1 MTNEEEKELESVIRR
16 TETPARVDGKENKP
30 KRAKLTARTISSL
43 VSKIKEKRL
52 DRAYAKYN
60 ETYKKMR
67 QSLID
72 ANTLRNEY
80 NKSGE
85 EKTVTS
91 SEVMAAYSKVDSYG
105 KRLAKWGVKLLDAD
119 IKRIAKAEKAKPIRV
134 PRILVGKMRKITHA
148 IVKPIEAHRD
158 KKLQKAIAGD
168 MRDATKDMIRDSLTN
183 AMFKDVQSASLKSA
197 IDKEIIKDLG
207 LKKEPETEDRLASLR
222 KFISID
228 GKTSALSDE
237 ELTRAEKPI
246 ADVPP
251 VEPTPTVEK
260 EKTTLTEQDI
270 LGGLG
275 VKPKA
280 AESTAELHSNAQK
293 KVTLED
299 LTKGLKA
306 SPVTVEPA
314 NVEVKKEDTP
324 KVQETVAENKAPENK
339 TTENKTV
346 ETVQKEPKAVATEVV
361 KDEPVAKEKE
371 TSTAEVRRKRE
382 VASINSIMRSIS
394 SLENQMAKVKDPD
407 TIAMVKG
414 YIEGLRE
421 ELDVITHTGI
431 SKKEKEQ
438 EAVVEDKVEQQE
450 SMEPITV
457 EPPVEEVEK
466 AHEEV
471 VEVEQPAPAVEKH
484 DNLDNVVLKDNESIR
499 ATQTA
504 APRAVR
510 VESNFQDILARNIN
524 ARQAE
529 QSSMDRLAELK
540 KERDLLLQKI
550 EADSIERERRAQ
562 ETKAQEAEMVSQISE
577 LRTFAEENGVDL
589 SQGQGRSK

>member
-1 MTNEEEKELESVIRR
+1 MTNEEEMELEPVIRR

-60 ETYKKMR
+60 KAYGKMR
-67 QSLID
+67 KSLIE

-85 EKTVTS
+85 ERTVTS
-91 SEVMAAYSKVDSYG
+91 AEVMAAYSKVDSYG

-134 PRILVGKMRKITHA
+134 PRILVGRMRKITHA

-197 IDKEIIKDLG
+197 IDKEKIKDLG
-207 LKKEPETEDRLASLR
+207 LKKESENEDRLASLR

-293 KVTLED
+293 RVTLED
-299 LTKGLKA
+299 LTKGLRVD
-306 SPVTVEPA
+306 PVTVEPT
-314 NVEVKKEDTP
+314 NVEVEKEETP
-324 KVQETVAENKAPENK
+324 KAQETVAENK
-339 TTENKTV
+339 
-346 ETVQKEPKAVATEVV
+346 TVQAVQEEPKAVATEVV
-361 KDEPVAKEKE
+361 KDEAVTKEKE
-371 TSTAEVRRKRE
+371 IPTAEVRRKRE

-394 SLENQMAKVKDPD
+394 SLENQMAKVKDSD
-407 TIAMVKG
+407 TIEMVRG

-421 ELDVITHTGI
+421 ELDAIAHTGI

-450 SMEPITV
+450 SMDPITV

-466 AHEEV
+466 THDEV
-471 VEVEQPAPAVEKH
+471 VEVEQPTPVIEKH

-499 ATQTA
+499 VTQTA

-524 ARQAE
+524 ARHAE
-529 QSSMDRLAELK
+529 QSSMDRLAELR

-562 ETKAQEAEMVSQISE
+562 ETKAQEAEMASQISE

>member
-1 MTNEEEKELESVIRR
+1 MTNEEEMELESVIRR

-60 ETYKKMR
+60 KAYGKMR
-67 QSLID
+67 KSLIE

-85 EKTVTS
+85 ERTVTS
-91 SEVMAAYSKVDSYG
+91 AEVMAAYSKVDSYG

-134 PRILVGKMRKITHA
+134 PRVLVGKMRKITHA

-168 MRDATKDMIRDSLTN
+168 MKDATKDMIRDSLTN

-197 IDKEIIKDLG
+197 IDKETIKDLG
-207 LKKEPETEDRLASLR
+207 LKKESENEDRLASLR

-293 KVTLED
+293 RVTLED

-306 SPVTVEPA
+306 SPVTVESA

-324 KVQETVAENKAPENK
+324 KVQRTVAENKVPEK
-339 TTENKTV
+339 KTV
-346 ETVQKEPKAVATEVV
+346 ETVQEEPKTEATEVV

-394 SLENQMAKVKDPD
+394 SLENQMAKVKDSD
-407 TIAMVKG
+407 TIEMVKG

-421 ELDVITHTGI
+421 ELDAITHTGI

-450 SMEPITV
+450 SMDPITV

-466 AHEEV
+466 THDEV
-471 VEVEQPAPAVEKH
+471 VEVEQPTPVIEKH

-499 ATQTA
+499 VTQTA

-524 ARQAE
+524 ARHAE
-529 QSSMDRLAELK
+529 QSSMDRLAELR

-562 ETKAQEAEMVSQISE
+562 ETKAQEAEMASQISE

>member
-1 MTNEEEKELESVIRR
+1 MTNEEEMELEPVIRR

-60 ETYKKMR
+60 KAYGKMR
-67 QSLID
+67 KSLIE

-85 EKTVTS
+85 ERTVTS
-91 SEVMAAYSKVDSYG
+91 AEVMAAYSKVDSYG

-134 PRILVGKMRKITHA
+134 PRILVGRMRKITHA

-168 MRDATKDMIRDSLTN
+168 MKDATKDMIRDSLTN
-183 AMFKDVQSASLKSA
+183 AMFKDVQSAALKST
-197 IDKEIIKDLG
+197 IDKETIKDLG
-207 LKKEPETEDRLASLR
+207 LKKESETEDRLASLR

-228 GKTSALSDE
+228 GRTSALSDE

-293 KVTLED
+293 RVTLED
-299 LTKGLKA
+299 LTKGLKVN
-306 SPVTVEPA
+306 PVTVEPT
-314 NVEVKKEDTP
+314 NVEIEKEETP
-324 KVQETVAENKAPENK
+324 KAQETVAENKVPENK
-339 TTENKTV
+339 T
-346 ETVQKEPKAVATEVV
+346 VQAVQEEPKAVATEVV
-361 KDEPVAKEKE
+361 KDEAVTKEKE
-371 TSTAEVRRKRE
+371 IPTAEVRRKRE

-394 SLENQMAKVKDPD
+394 SLENQMAKVKDSD
-407 TIAMVKG
+407 TIEMVRG

-421 ELDVITHTGI
+421 ELDAITHTGI

-438 EAVVEDKVEQQE
+438 EAVVEDNVEQQE
-450 SMEPITV
+450 SMDPITV

-466 AHEEV
+466 THDEV
-471 VEVEQPAPAVEKH
+471 VEVEQPTPVIEKH

-499 ATQTA
+499 VTQTA

-524 ARQAE
+524 ARHAE
-529 QSSMDRLAELK
+529 QSSMDRLAELR

-562 ETKAQEAEMVSQISE
+562 ETKAQEAEMASQISE

>member
-1 MTNEEEKELESVIRR
+1 MTNEEEMELEPVIRR

-60 ETYKKMR
+60 KAYGKMR
-67 QSLID
+67 KSLIE

-85 EKTVTS
+85 ERTVTS
-91 SEVMAAYSKVDSYG
+91 AEVMAAYSKVDSYG

-134 PRILVGKMRKITHA
+134 PRILVGRMRKITHA

-183 AMFKDVQSASLKSA
+183 AMFKDVQSAALKST
-197 IDKEIIKDLG
+197 IDKETIKDLG
-207 LKKEPETEDRLASLR
+207 LKKESETEDRLASLR

-228 GKTSALSDE
+228 GRTSALSDE

-293 KVTLED
+293 RVTLED
-299 LTKGLKA
+299 LTKGLRVD
-306 SPVTVEPA
+306 PVTVEPT
-314 NVEVKKEDTP
+314 NVEVEKEETP
-324 KVQETVAENKAPENK
+324 KAQETVAENK
-339 TTENKTV
+339 
-346 ETVQKEPKAVATEVV
+346 TVQAVQEEPKAVATEVV
-361 KDEPVAKEKE
+361 KDEAVTKEKE
-371 TSTAEVRRKRE
+371 IPTAEVRRKRE

-394 SLENQMAKVKDPD
+394 SLENQMAKVKDSD
-407 TIAMVKG
+407 TIEMVRG

-421 ELDVITHTGI
+421 ELDAITHTGI

-450 SMEPITV
+450 SMDPITV

-466 AHEEV
+466 THDEV
-471 VEVEQPAPAVEKH
+471 VEVEQPTPVIEKH

-499 ATQTA
+499 VTQTA

-524 ARQAE
+524 ARHAE
-529 QSSMDRLAELK
+529 QSSMDRLAELR

-562 ETKAQEAEMVSQISE
+562 ETKAQEAEMASQISE

>member
-1 MTNEEEKELESVIRR
+1 MTNEEEMELESVIKK

-60 ETYKKMR
+60 KAYGKMR
-67 QSLID
+67 KSLIE

-85 EKTVTS
+85 ERTVTS
-91 SEVMAAYSKVDSYG
+91 AEVMAAYSKVDSYG

-134 PRILVGKMRKITHA
+134 PRILVGRMRKITHA

-168 MRDATKDMIRDSLTN
+168 MKDATKDMIRDSLTN
-183 AMFKDVQSASLKSA
+183 AMFKDVQSAALKST
-197 IDKEIIKDLG
+197 IDKETIKDLG
-207 LKKEPETEDRLASLR
+207 LKKESETEDRLASLR

-228 GKTSALSDE
+228 GRTSALSDE

-293 KVTLED
+293 RVTLED
-299 LTKGLKA
+299 LTKGLRVD
-306 SPVTVEPA
+306 PVTVEPT
-314 NVEVKKEDTP
+314 NVEVEKEETP
-324 KVQETVAENKAPENK
+324 KAQETVAENK
-339 TTENKTV
+339 
-346 ETVQKEPKAVATEVV
+346 TVQAAQEEPKAVATEVV
-361 KDEPVAKEKE
+361 KDEAVTKEKE
-371 TSTAEVRRKRE
+371 IPTAEVRRKRE

-394 SLENQMAKVKDPD
+394 SLENQMAKVKDSD
-407 TIAMVKG
+407 TIEMVRG

-421 ELDVITHTGI
+421 ELDAITHTGI

-450 SMEPITV
+450 SMDPITV

-466 AHEEV
+466 THDEV
-471 VEVEQPAPAVEKH
+471 VEVEQPTPVIEKH

-499 ATQTA
+499 VTQTA

-524 ARQAE
+524 ARHAE
-529 QSSMDRLAELK
+529 QSSMDRLAELR

-562 ETKAQEAEMVSQISE
+562 ETKAQEAEMASQISE

>member
-1 MTNEEEKELESVIRR
+1 MTNEEEMELESVIKK

-60 ETYKKMR
+60 KAYGKMR
-67 QSLID
+67 KSLIE

-85 EKTVTS
+85 ERTVTS
-91 SEVMAAYSKVDSYG
+91 AEVMAAYSKVDSYG

-168 MRDATKDMIRDSLTN
+168 MKDATKDMIRDSLTN
-183 AMFKDVQSASLKSA
+183 AMFKDVQSAALKST
-197 IDKEIIKDLG
+197 IDKETIKDLG
-207 LKKEPETEDRLASLR
+207 LKKGSETEDRLASLR

-228 GKTSALSDE
+228 GRTSALSDE

-293 KVTLED
+293 RVTLED
-299 LTKGLKA
+299 LTKGLKVN
-306 SPVTVEPA
+306 PVTVEPT
-314 NVEVKKEDTP
+314 NVEVEKEETP
-324 KVQETVAENKAPENK
+324 KAQETVAENKVPENK
-339 TTENKTV
+339 T
-346 ETVQKEPKAVATEVV
+346 VQEEPKAVATEVV
-361 KDEPVAKEKE
+361 KDEAVTKEKE
-371 TSTAEVRRKRE
+371 IPTAEVRRKRE

-394 SLENQMAKVKDPD
+394 SLENQMAKVKDSD
-407 TIAMVKG
+407 TIEMVRG

-421 ELDVITHTGI
+421 ELDAITHTGI

-438 EAVVEDKVEQQE
+438 EAVVEDNVEQQE
-450 SMEPITV
+450 SMDPITV
-457 EPPVEEVEK
+457 EPPVEEAEK
-466 AHEEV
+466 THDEV
-471 VEVEQPAPAVEKH
+471 VEVEQPTPVIEKH

-499 ATQTA
+499 VIQTA

-524 ARQAE
+524 ARHAE
-529 QSSMDRLAELK
+529 QSSMDRLAELR

-562 ETKAQEAEMVSQISE
+562 ETKAQEAEMASQISE

>member
-1 MTNEEEKELESVIRR
+1 MTNEEEMELESVIKK

-60 ETYKKMR
+60 KAYGKMR
-67 QSLID
+67 KSLIE

-85 EKTVTS
+85 ERTVTS
-91 SEVMAAYSKVDSYG
+91 AEVMAAYSKVDSYG

-168 MRDATKDMIRDSLTN
+168 MKDATKDMIRDSLTN
-183 AMFKDVQSASLKSA
+183 AMFKDVQSAALKST
-197 IDKEIIKDLG
+197 IDKETIKDLG
-207 LKKEPETEDRLASLR
+207 LKKESETEDRLASLR

-228 GKTSALSDE
+228 GRTSALSDE

-275 VKPKA
+275 AKPKA

-293 KVTLED
+293 RVTLED
-299 LTKGLKA
+299 LTKGLKVN
-306 SPVTVEPA
+306 PVTVEPT
-314 NVEVKKEDTP
+314 NVEAEKEETP
-324 KVQETVAENKAPENK
+324 KAQETVAENK
-339 TTENKTV
+339 
-346 ETVQKEPKAVATEVV
+346 TVQAVQEEPKAVVTEVV
-361 KDEPVAKEKE
+361 KDEAVTKEKE
-371 TSTAEVRRKRE
+371 IPTAEVRRKRE

-394 SLENQMAKVKDPD
+394 SLENQMAKVKDSD
-407 TIAMVKG
+407 TIEMVRG

-421 ELDVITHTGI
+421 ELDAITHTGI

-438 EAVVEDKVEQQE
+438 EAVVEDNVEQQE
-450 SMEPITV
+450 SMDPITV

-466 AHEEV
+466 THDEV
-471 VEVEQPAPAVEKH
+471 VEVEQPTPVIEKH

-499 ATQTA
+499 VTQTA

-524 ARQAE
+524 ARHAE
-529 QSSMDRLAELK
+529 QSSMDRLAELR

-562 ETKAQEAEMVSQISE
+562 ETKAQEAEMASQISE